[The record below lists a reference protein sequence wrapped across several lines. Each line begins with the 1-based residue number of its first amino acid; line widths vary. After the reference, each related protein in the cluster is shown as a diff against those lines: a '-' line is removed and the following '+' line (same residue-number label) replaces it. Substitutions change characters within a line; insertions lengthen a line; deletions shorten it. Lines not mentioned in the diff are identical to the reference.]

1 VVRKDQTV
9 TDEPQEP
16 NASGYVLKAGVHT
29 LRVATR
35 AIADEI
41 TALWN
46 SQIGEDAPAQDYAR
60 LVEVEQADEWTGPG
74 PVWDHVP
81 DCRTVYYQR
90 ASVEQDGSLSGE
102 WAGQRLRWE
111 FEAGSYTALPCRVR
125 VEKQPRGYLEV
136 EAQGTD
142 PVEVAAGFASALG
155 RAREQLS

>member
-1 VVRKDQTV
+1 M
-9 TDEPQEP
+9 TDNPQSPTASGAEPEP
-16 NASGYVLKAGVHT
+16 GYVLRAGVHT

-60 LVEVEQADEWTGPG
+60 LVEQPDEWAGPS
-74 PVWDHVP
+74 PVWDRVP
-81 DCRTVYYQR
+81 DCRTVHYLL
-90 ASVEQDGSLSGE
+90 ATVEQDGSLSGE

-111 FEAGSYTALPCRVR
+111 FESGSYTALPCRIR
-125 VEKQPRGYLEV
+125 IERQPRGYTEV

-142 PVEVAAGFASALG
+142 PVEVAAGFASALSQ
-155 RAREQLS
+155 AREQLS